1 MRLYKLLKDLP
12 TVKAGAIFKEKIK
25 IESYPVENH
34 FSQVGKLV

>member
-25 IESYPVENH
+25 IDGTKY
-34 FSQVGKLV
+34 